1 MPPASPFRFQGIFFF
16 VSGCG
21 IVPAM
26 INRQTIFR
34 DDRLPEMESLV
45 AKGRERARHVQVPE
59 GTFLRHYNV
68 ASEAAYKREAMEAG
82 RIMQHAHMGFRDKQ
96 RSREAWAEIYEK
108 LQKRNVRVDRYGI
121 SLDWTMGLPR
131 QFRKSVPAGTGLQ
144 LDTPEDFTK
153 LVEMAPVAPH
163 FGDYIMGFPSAL
175 ENTEAA
181 LMAGS
186 TSIGNLGQYFCFR
199 LPDWDDD
206 IVTTTSTVTALVL
219 IAAQER
225 EVLVHSNLDDGY
237 GAIFTDV
244 SSILGLAMIE
254 RYIIEDL
261 LGARISH
268 CWGHHFT
275 DPMRRMAFH
284 LALSQVSSMPGT
296 MVYGNT
302 VGYRGTAPENYAS
315 LASYFLTD
323 IQSQRIRPS
332 GHAINPVPITENIR
346 IPDTDEII
354 DAQLFAARLIEHG
367 SGYDQLISPEA
378 PAALADEIVAGG
390 RRFHANVM
398 RGLEEAGVDT
408 RNAFEML
415 LALKRIG
422 GKRLEQHWGAGLSDE
437 SAPRGRRAVVEAS
450 FVEELA
456 ALARERARRIEPS
469 ACSRVQK
476 LKPKLMVATTDVHE
490 HGKMALEQVFR
501 TIGIQLMD
509 GGVSVDAD
517 DLANAVQSDAP
528 DAVLV
533 SSYNGIALDYFR
545 ALAKALADRNLKTPI
560 LIGGRLNQIPQGSNT
575 SLPVDVTD
583 DLIREGAIVCR
594 EIEDAVPALAT
605 ALAGRSR

>member
-1 MPPASPFRFQGIFFF
+1 
-16 VSGCG
+16 
-21 IVPAM
+21 M
-26 INRQTIFR
+26 ISRQTIFQG
-34 DDRLPEMESLV
+34 DRLPELESLI
-45 AKGRERARHVQVPE
+45 AAGRERARHVQAPA
-59 GTFLRHYNV
+59 GTFLSHYN
-68 ASEAAYKREAMEAG
+68 AESEAAYKREAMESG
-82 RIMQHAHMGFRDKQ
+82 RIMQHAQIGFRDKQ
-96 RSREAWAEIYEK
+96 RSREAWAEIYES

-121 SLDWTMGLPR
+121 SFDWTMGLPR
-131 QFRKSVPAGTGLQ
+131 ELRKSVPAGTGML
-144 LDTPEDFTK
+144 LDTPEDFLK
-153 LVEMAPVAPH
+153 LADMAPVAPH
-163 FGDYIMGFPSAL
+163 FGDFIMGFPSAL

-181 LMAGS
+181 LLAGS
-186 TSIGNLGQYFCFR
+186 TSIGNLGQYFSFR

-206 IVTTTSTVTALVL
+206 VATTTATVTALAL

-244 SSILGLAMIE
+244 SSILGLAIIE

-284 LALSQVSSMPGT
+284 LALSQVTSFPGT

-302 VGYRGTAPENYAS
+302 VGYRGNASENYAS
-315 LASYFLTD
+315 LASYLLTD
-323 IQSQRIRPS
+323 VQGQRIKAS
-332 GHAINPVPITENIR
+332 GHAINPVPVTENVR

-354 DAQLFAARLIEHG
+354 EAQLFAARLIEHG
-367 SGYDQLISPEA
+367 GSYDGLISPEA
-378 PAALADEIVAGG
+378 PAALAEEIMAGG

-415 LALKRIG
+415 LAIKRIG
-422 GKRLEQHWGAGLSDE
+422 GKRLEQHWGAGVSDE
-437 SAPRGRRAVVEAS
+437 TAPRGRRAVVEAS

-456 ALARERARRIEPS
+456 TLARDRAERIEAGARS
-469 ACSRVQK
+469 KVQK

-517 DLANAVQSDAP
+517 DLADAVQSDAP
-528 DAVLV
+528 DAILV

-560 LIGGRLNQIPQGSNT
+560 LIGGRLNQVPQGSNT

-594 EIEDAVPALAT
+594 EIEDAVPALAA
-605 ALAGRSR
+605 ALSGRSR